1 MHEQGESARA
11 NPTVFPDLSA
21 RCRLGAPYYVRAI
34 PSERSRSPH
43 PRQPLLHVVP
53 GQHLLAELPPLSFR
67 RDVAGVSQIERVRS
81 GRALGII
88 AKSGLEFFLILDP
101 VVLEDVR

>member
-11 NPTVFPDLSA
+11 NPTVFPDFTGTLPAGCAVLRKSD
-21 RCRLGAPYYVRAI
+21 
-34 PSERSRSPH
+34 PSERSPSPH
-43 PRQPLLHVVP
+43 PRRPLLHVVP

-81 GRALGII
+81 DRALGM
-88 AKSGLEFFLILDP
+88 KSGLEFFLVLDP
-101 VVLEDVR
+101 VVLDDVR